1 MTPAHQR
8 TAPGGL
14 ARHHKPIRSRHQ
26 QFVSLVCRGARDQEF
41 LQDLQRTQH
50 RASVQTQRAAAQE
63 KVRKLE
69 KALEVMSDVEGP
81 AGRSKR
87 RGGASIGRSGGAV
100 RIFHIKI
107 AATVGR
113 AGQTTSGR
121 GRTLGRSQGP
131 VGIGRRAVS
140 RSVFCDKCRQRVDTV
155 ACPSRGATCRNRS
168 PSEVSPSVDGRGPP
182 SLDNVPP
189 LWWNDRLLV
198 WWH

>member
-1 MTPAHQR
+1 MGRFFWKNCHSTLSTRPQQGSACSVSGRERCPWQDVASPRRGKCLTPAHQR

-50 RASVQTQRAAAQE
+50 SASVQTQRAAAQD

-69 KALEVMSDVEGP
+69 KALEIMSYVEGP

-100 RIFHIKI
+100 RIFRIKI

-121 GRTLGRSQGP
+121 GRTLEPGP
-131 VGIGRRAVS
+131 GWDWRQS
-140 RSVFCDKCRQRVDTV
+140 SVAQ
-155 ACPSRGATCRNRS
+155 
-168 PSEVSPSVDGRGPP
+168 
-182 SLDNVPP
+182 
-189 LWWNDRLLV
+189 RLLRQMQTAS
-198 WWH
+198 